1 MISRPFTINLSIH
14 REMYAGALRLVL
26 MLLSLTFVGLLAW
39 DVHHLQDVQATT
51 ERAEQAL
58 GRAADQDQR
67 MQADGRAQGLDLS
80 DAALQRLPRD
90 VAYANQLIAKRAFSW
105 THFLGDLEEAI
116 APGVSINSIRL
127 DLKDS
132 IIALT
137 GSAVSLKDL
146 ATLIIGLEDH
156 AAFHDAL
163 LLQHRVQ
170 DTTLVDFN
178 LTVHYTD
185 VAWSQPPSPTPKTNN

>member
-1 MISRPFTINLSIH
+1 MISRPFNINLSIH

-26 MLLSLTFVGLLAW
+26 MLLSVTFIGLLAW
-39 DVHHLQDVQATT
+39 DLHHLQDVQAMT
-51 ERAEQAL
+51 ERGEQAL
-58 GRAADQDQR
+58 VRAADQDRR
-67 MQADGRAQGLDLS
+67 MQVDGRAEGLDLS

-90 VAYANQLIAKRAFSW
+90 VAFANQLITKRAFSW

-127 DLKDS
+127 DLKES

-156 AAFHDAL
+156 PAFHDAL

-170 DTTLVDFN
+170 DNSLVDFN
-178 LTVHYTD
+178 ITVHYMD
-185 VAWSQPPSPTPKTNN
+185 VAASRPPSAMPKKTN